1 MFIRWLAEKNVGQP
15 IRDDE
20 GFLLGEL
27 HKEFLGS
34 MGIYLFRRSAL
45 FELLL
50 TFKQKRFLPTHLQV
64 PSRGLFS
71 SIHKQNEESKF
82 CLCIDCHF
90 RILLPFRKKKT
101 ATRELTW
108 IHSISIQLFV
118 LMDMLPLH
126 LN

>member
-45 FELLL
+45 FELASE
-50 TFKQKRFLPTHLQV
+50 HV
-64 PSRGLFS
+64 GLFY
-71 SIHKQNEESKF
+71 
-82 CLCIDCHF
+82 
-90 RILLPFRKKKT
+90 RG
-101 ATRELTW
+101 
-108 IHSISIQLFV
+108 V
-118 LMDMLPLH
+118 
-126 LN
+126 